1 MEEEE
6 DFTIDDEGRL
16 DLRYRGWTEV
26 DSGCFNL
33 LNQISILDISFNQ
46 LQTLPDEIGMLKM
59 VTNLNCACNAL
70 QSIPSAIGRLRRLKI
85 LNLTGNRLNSLPD
98 DIGKCHRLSTIYLNE
113 NRVDEL
119 PASLGQC
126 ISLKELHLD
135 NNVLTSLPL
144 DLAKVRETLEVV
156 SVRNNPTLSIIPTKM
171 HGNSRVII
179 WIICFLYE
187 QGILIDTIQS
197 SSLEMTTLA
206 NQNKFTIG
214 ENKKQIQGLE
224 EEIKLLRE
232 ERESVQYYLRLRE
245 QWRKSRMKWQKFRSF
260 VNTMM
265 SRESKIAIRVIPDE
279 EEW

>member
-26 DSGCFNL
+26 DSGCFTL
-33 LNQISILDISFNQ
+33 VNQISILDISFNQ

-59 VTNLNCACNAL
+59 LTNLNCACNAL
-70 QSIPSAIGRLRRLKI
+70 QSIPPAIGRLRRLKVLK
-85 LNLTGNRLNSLPD
+85 LNGNRLKSLPD
-98 DIGKCHRLSTIYLNE
+98 EIGNCRRLSTIYLNE
-113 NRVDEL
+113 NRLDEL
-119 PASLGQC
+119 PASVGQC

-144 DLAKVRETLEVV
+144 NLAKVRETLEVV

-171 HGNSRVII
+171 QANSRVII
-179 WIICFLYE
+179 WIICYLYE
-187 QGILIDTIQS
+187 QGKLIDTIQS
-197 SSLEMTTLA
+197 SSLEMGTLA
-206 NQNKFTIG
+206 NQNKFTIE
-214 ENKKQIQGLE
+214 ENKKQIHGLE

-245 QWRKSRMKWQKFRSF
+245 QWRMSRMKWQKFGSF
-260 VNTMM
+260 VKTMM